1 MRGSDGVTVR
11 GLPKRACAANC
22 LHATASRSRQT
33 SLNRKVLMRRRGP
46 GPRSTLTKPSS
57 FTCRKAKP
65 QVPWIMPHCRSMSLK
80 LIAATPPPCV
90 TLLSI
95 RARTRRPECGR
106 NLSHAVTLTVNNQRP
121 SASPRPRCP
130 RLWPEITRP
139 SRSSRFKHA
148 ASAAK
153 LAASVPPL
161 TNAIPHHSR
170 VDDAQKGQNGNSDRV
185 FGARL
190 LRRLHGRTVTDGLF
204 QEKVTAQ

>member
-1 MRGSDGVTVR
+1 
-11 GLPKRACAANC
+11 
-22 LHATASRSRQT
+22 
-33 SLNRKVLMRRRGP
+33 MRRRDP
-46 GPRSTLTKPSS
+46 GPRATLTKPSS

-65 QVPWIMPHCRSMSLK
+65 QVPWFMPHDRSMSPK

-153 LAASVPPL
+153 LAAGVPPL

-170 VDDAQKGQNGNSDRV
+170 VDDAQKDKMEIQIAFLV
-185 FGARL
+185 LAFFAAFMAARSL
-190 LRRLHGRTVTDGLF
+190 
-204 QEKVTAQ
+204 TAYFKKK

>member
-33 SLNRKVLMRRRGP
+33 SLNRKVLMRRRDP
-46 GPRSTLTKPSS
+46 GPRATLTKPSS

-139 SRSSRFKHA
+139 SRSSRFKQSKSQSLVLGA
-148 ASAAK
+148 NALGTGGVVGK
-153 LAASVPPL
+153 PQRRLAAALTASVRK
-161 TNAIPHHSR
+161 NRRSEK
-170 VDDAQKGQNGNSDRV
+170 QCCGQ
-185 FGARL
+185 
-190 LRRLHGRTVTDGLF
+190 T
-204 QEKVTAQ
+204 